1 MEADAGEEE
10 ISESEA
16 KWSKAYLAVSS
27 LENLFQSCQTQQ
39 VMAAFSQEL
48 GQDIVTLA
56 WRHQNFWVKL
66 VCQRLLGH
74 MFASCL

>member
-1 MEADAGEEE
+1 MDAEGEEE

-48 GQDIVTLA
+48 G
-56 WRHQNFWVKL
+56 
-66 VCQRLLGH
+66 
-74 MFASCL
+74 